1 MEIAE
6 LAVPQ
11 PVAPGRRAA
20 PARRAA
26 RELLLV
32 ATLFLLYKVARMA
45 VAGRVSTALAN
56 GESVWH
62 IERLFHLP
70 DEAAVQH
77 PLLAHD
83 LVAHLANGY
92 YAYVH
97 FPTTVITLGWLYVR
111 HPAHYLWTR
120 RVLACLTAA
129 ALALHLLVPLAPP
142 RLTALTGLVDTGRRF
157 GPTVY
162 GPPDTDTLSNQY
174 AAMPSL
180 HVGWALVVAVALVAV
195 TRGRLRW
202 LWLAHP
208 LVTLLVVVATGN
220 HYWLDGVVA
229 ALMLGVVHLVL
240 PTPAER
246 PEPPSKPQATA
257 ATKRD
262 LSPPVRRTRAR

>member
-11 PVAPGRRAA
+11 PVAPGRRAV

-56 GESVWH
+56 GESIWH

-97 FPTTVITLGWLYVR
+97 FPATVITLSWLYLR

-180 HVGWALVVAVALVAV
+180 HVGWALAVAVALVAV

-229 ALMLGVVHLVL
+229 AVMLGVVHLVL

-246 PEPPSKPQATA
+246 PEPLSQPQATA
-257 ATKRD
+257 ATERD